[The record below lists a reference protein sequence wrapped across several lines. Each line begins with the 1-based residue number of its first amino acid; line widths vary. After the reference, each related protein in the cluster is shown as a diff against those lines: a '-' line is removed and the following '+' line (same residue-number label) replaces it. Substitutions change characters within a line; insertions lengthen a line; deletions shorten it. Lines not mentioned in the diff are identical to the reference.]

1 MTDPAGNEPRIDP
14 MEILEGIREWVE
26 VETPSSDGVAVNM
39 LVDKVERQVAQL
51 GMTVDRFP
59 GRDGF
64 GDTLRARSPWGGDG
78 PGIVVLAHL
87 DTVWDKGTLG
97 IRPFRV
103 DGDRVYGPGI
113 YDMKGGGHLAYYAYR
128 HLVRQ
133 GRETKLP
140 ITFLFV
146 PEEEVGSPTS
156 RAHIEAAARDA
167 KYVLVLEPGRAG
179 NGVVTS
185 RKAWGRF
192 VITVTGVSA
201 HAGSGHPDGR
211 SAVIELA
218 RQILRVE
225 AMTDYDRGITTN
237 VGVVSAGGPGR
248 GNVVPALATA
258 EIDLRAPDEATAEEM
273 VARILALKPIGR
285 DVTVTVEGGINRPP
299 FVRHEG
305 VAHLYEQAKSIAA
318 GLGMELPETST
329 GGVSDGNFAAALGV
343 PTLDGLGVLG
353 AGAHAVH
360 EHALFSSLEPRTRL
374 VLGLFENLE

>member
-1 MTDPAGNEPRIDP
+1 MADDTRNEPRIDP
-14 MEILEGIREWVE
+14 DEILAGIREWVE
-26 VETPSSDGVAVNM
+26 IETPSGDGAAVNV
-39 LVDKVERQVAQL
+39 LVDRVQQQVAQL
-51 GMTVDRFP
+51 GMTVERFP

-78 PGIVVLAHL
+78 PGILVLAHL
-87 DTVWDKGTLG
+87 DTVWDKGTLAR
-97 IRPFRV
+97 RPFTV

-113 YDMKGGGHLAYYAYR
+113 YDMKGGGHLAFYAYR

-156 RAHIEAAARDA
+156 RAHIERAARDA
-167 KYVLVLEPGRAG
+167 RFVLVLEPGRAG

-192 VITVTGVSA
+192 VMTVTGVSA
-201 HAGSGHPDGR
+201 HAGSGHEHGR
-211 SAVIELA
+211 SAVTELA
-218 RQILRVE
+218 RQILRIE

-237 VGVVSAGGPGR
+237 VGVVTAGGPGK
-248 GNVVPALATA
+248 GNVVPPLATA
-258 EIDLRAPDEATAEEM
+258 EIDLRAPDEATAAEM
-273 VARILALKPIGR
+273 VDRILALGAIGR
-285 DVTVTVEGGINRPP
+285 DVGVTVAGGINRPA
-299 FVRHEG
+299 FVRHAG
-305 VAHLYEQAKSIAA
+305 VAALYETARALAA
-318 GLGMELPETST
+318 ELGQELPETST

-353 AGAHAVH
+353 AGAHAEH
-360 EHALFSSLEPRTRL
+360 EHLLYSSLEPRTRL
-374 VLGLFENLE
+374 VLRLFEELA

>member
-1 MTDPAGNEPRIDP
+1 MTESVRNEPRIDP
-14 MEILEGIREWVE
+14 HEILDGIREWVE
-26 VETPSSDGVAVNM
+26 VETPSADGQAVNV
-39 LVDKVERQVAQL
+39 LVDRVQAQVAQL

-64 GDTLRARSPWGGDG
+64 GDTLRARSPWGGEG
-78 PGIVVLAHL
+78 PGILVLAHL
-87 DTVWDKGTLG
+87 DTVWDKGTLDR
-97 IRPFRV
+97 RPFTV

-133 GRETKLP
+133 GRETALP

-156 RAHIEAAARDA
+156 RAHIEAAAREA
-167 KYVLVLEPGRAG
+167 RYVLVLEPGRAG

-192 VITVTGVSA
+192 VMTVTGVSA
-201 HAGSGHPDGR
+201 HAGSGHEHGR
-211 SAVIELA
+211 SAVVELS

-225 AMTDYDRGITTN
+225 AMTDYARGITTN
-237 VGVVSAGGPGR
+237 VGVIAAGGPGR

-258 EIDLRAPDEATAEEM
+258 EIDLRAPDEATADEM
-273 VARILALKPIGR
+273 VGRILALQAIGTG
-285 DVTVTVEGGINRPP
+285 VTVTVEGGLNRPP
-299 FVRHEG
+299 FVRHDG
-305 VAHLYEQAKSIAA
+305 VARLYDLARQAAA
-318 GLGMELPETST
+318 DLGMDLPETST

-353 AGAHAVH
+353 AGAHAEH
-360 EHALFSSLEPRTRL
+360 EHLLFSSLEPRTRL
-374 VLGLFENLE
+374 LLRLFESLT